1 MRRLLPLFCILLLL
15 GGCEEEY
22 TGPAGG
28 GAGAGA
34 GNPSASPQGASPA
47 ADLEAIADDAA
58 DPVPPFIYQY
68 EGLRDPFEPFIVALT
83 DNRDKTGCPLCLDV
97 SELRLVGLVTGVASP
112 VAVIETRDGLG
123 YFVRRGSEIG
133 AHGGRV
139 VDIREGRVLVRER
152 LQDQLGRISIVD
164 RTLSLRSAT
173 GRPKDE
179 AKGDDLKED
188 TKNDEPLSASTPD
201 VEIEELME
209 GDEDEETSD
218 DEDLED

>member
-1 MRRLLPLFCILLLL
+1 MVRLLSFLWILMLFAA
-15 GGCEEEY
+15 CEEEY

-28 GAGAGA
+28 AGAAA
-34 GNPSASPQGASPA
+34 GNPGAPASGKPNN
-47 ADLEAIADDAA
+47 EIEVVADDAA
-58 DPVPPFIYQY
+58 DPIPPFIYQS

-83 DNRDKTGCPLCLDV
+83 DKRDKEGCPLCLDV

-164 RTLSLRSAT
+164 RTLSLRTAT
-173 GRPKDE
+173 GRPKNDSDD
-179 AKGDDLKED
+179 DDLSESS
-188 TKNDEPLSASTPD
+188 TPDEPLSASTPD
-201 VEIEELME
+201 AELE
-209 GDEDEETSD
+209 AIEDEEEDEDTSD